1 MIIAKRPRRYASA
14 VRECSEA
21 QLWPVLQQA
30 FWAASPGRNSSESD
44 DSGCGTSPGKILEF
58 RRNAPSSRQPLVKG
72 ERLVRSEL
80 GAAMLL
86 ERNVRS
92 EQFGSLRFLCSCAS
106 CCGVS
111 LTWAQKKPAA
121 PKGVPERS
129 PNSVL
134 TGPCA
139 G

>member
-1 MIIAKRPRRYASA
+1 MVKAWWKWLAPELFPRYSGSFRLQPKPARA
-14 VRECSEA
+14 VNQMVRI
-21 QLWPVLQQA
+21 V
-30 FWAASPGRNSSESD
+30 GRN
-44 DSGCGTSPGKILEF
+44 PGKISKI

-80 GAAMLL
+80 GAAMPRG
-86 ERNVRS
+86 ERGPV
-92 EQFGSLRFLCSCAS
+92 QPQCACLSLRSCAFRRQQAPL
-106 CCGVS
+106 V
-111 LTWAQKKPAA
+111 QKPAA